1 MEGLAANPLEEMRS
15 RGCKGAFQLGYVN
28 GAGQVTVKTVLF
40 QGAIRDDGVDFI
52 LRNKA
57 GQRGEVEVAFCY
69 VQQQQQ
75 QGGTTT
81 TQQWRLEGRA
91 VPLPIEA
98 VAHGAPSAQIIAS
111 AATAAGGGDESSG
124 GGGRVVL
131 QDRERFVADVGAM
144 KACVADATAAELEK
158 DVSVYRLQPRR
169 AELSVSGP
177 IWDRFEWHMGE
188 GGAWQAAQRLVPY

>member
-1 MEGLAANPLEEMRS
+1 MDELAANPLEEMRS

-40 QGAIRDDGVDFI
+40 QGAIRDDGVDFL

-57 GQRGEVEVAFCY
+57 GQRGELEVALCY
-69 VQQQQQ
+69 V

-91 VPLPIEA
+91 VSLPIEA
-98 VAHGAPSAQIIAS
+98 VAHGAPTAQIIAS
-111 AATAAGGGDESSG
+111 AATAAAGGDESSG

-144 KACVADATAAELEK
+144 KARVADATVAELEK
-158 DVSVYRLQPRR
+158 DVSIYRLQPRR
-169 AELSVSGP
+169 AELSVSGA

-188 GGAWQAAQRLVPY
+188 GGAWQAAQRLLPY